1 MKYRYHIGLDAHS
14 RNCVFAV
21 MDSEGRLEERAKIP
35 TKDSELLRY
44 IKRWRS
50 PVALAFEETTISQ
63 WLYVLFENEVKHL
76 VVCDPKANKRPG
88 AKTDKVD
95 AVELADLLRV
105 NRLRPVFHTN
115 DERVELRALVS
126 GYGDLVQEIV
136 RTKNRYSAIYRQ
148 SAIRL
153 GGTRCYTNKEMLGV
167 LQSKYQRFVAQSLLE
182 QIALLE
188 EHKKSYQDLFERN
201 MKRFREMKWIS
212 SVPGLGP
219 TTTNQIVGIVVSPWR
234 FATKYKLFSYAM
246 LTKHSQMSD
255 GVEYGKRRVNGNSQL
270 KSIFKQA
277 ALSATRVCKENAFR
291 RKYKNMLQQG
301 ASERA
306 ARNAVARAL
315 AATVLAVW
323 KRGKN
328 YSDRYREVMQ
338 QRCGCRKRT

>member
-35 TKDSELLRY
+35 TTDGELVRY
-44 IKRWRS
+44 VKRWRS

-63 WLYVLFENEVKHL
+63 WLYVQLKDEVEHL

-88 AKTDKVD
+88 AKTDRID

-105 NRLRPVFHTN
+105 GRLRPVFHT
-115 DERVELRALVS
+115 DDKRVELRALVS
-126 GYGDLVQEIV
+126 GYSDLIQEIV
-136 RTKNRYSAIYRQ
+136 RAKNRYKAIYRQ

-153 GGTRCYTNKEMLGV
+153 GSGRCYANQEMLDV
-167 LQSKYQRFVAQSLLE
+167 LKNRYQRFVARSLLE
-182 QIALLE
+182 QIALME
-188 EHKKSYQDLFERN
+188 EHKKSYRDLFERN
-201 MKRFREMKWIS
+201 MMRFREMKWIC
-212 SVPGLGP
+212 SVPGMGLIG
-219 TTTNQIVGIVVSPWR
+219 TNQVVGIVVSPWR
-234 FATKYKLFSYAM
+234 FATKYKFISYSM

-255 GVEYGKRRVNGNSQL
+255 GVEYGKRRVHGNAQL
-270 KSIFKQA
+270 KSIFRQA
-277 ALSATRVCKENAFR
+277 ALSATRVSKENAFR
-291 RKYKNMLQQG
+291 RKYKSMLQRG

-306 ARNAVARAL
+306 ARNAVARSI

-338 QRCGCRKRT
+338 QRCGCCKRA